1 MRRSGSG
8 RIARKVG
15 AHDGDAG
22 GDTNHAQ
29 GAAQNPQPGKS
40 SSKSQLLALFSD
52 TRRTVALTYNADSVV
67 KRPTFAKAKK
77 RSSMRVS
84 FGPGDTT
91 GTDGDDSSD
100 TAVVTPKK
108 SKLSRIAIE
117 NNAERARSPLV
128 SELSRPQAEVDRP
141 SYSKDYIAE
150 LRKSTPSTPKDLKST
165 SDEEV
170 ESHALDIASKF
181 GTVITYSAE
190 EPSAIPTQA
199 EIQEKKARRARLA
212 QEQEARGDEEEEP
225 WASDDDGED
234 DFRTSKNE
242 ISLRPKESLKYA
254 ETRLVHEDEDMAEG
268 FDDFVEDGNIALG
281 KKAEREAERK
291 RRVEMAD
298 LIKNAERDSDSDE
311 SDDSEAERNDAFA
324 AAQARAGTYGS
335 KDKERDDGNR
345 TPPRVTPLPD
355 LSQVL
360 ERLEVEVR
368 TKEQKRDMMLKKL
381 EEFKQEKT
389 RIAERQQY
397 LQEQLQKTGEAYEKL
412 REEAGMAAL
421 PINGTD
427 GGRLVM
433 QRGLDSLGATP
444 VASTPDNDSDDE

>member
-8 RIARKVG
+8 RVARKIS
-15 AHDGDAG
+15 AHDEEAESN
-22 GDTNHAQ
+22 TQSAQ
-29 GAAQNPQPGKS
+29 GTAQIPQPGKS
-40 SSKSQLLALFSD
+40 SSKSQLPALFSD
-52 TRRTVALTYNADSVV
+52 TRRIVALTYCLDSVV

-77 RSSMRVS
+77 RSSLRVS

-91 GTDGDDSSD
+91 GTDGDASSD

-117 NNAERARSPLV
+117 NHAERARSPLV
-128 SELSRPQAEVDRP
+128 SELPRPQAEVDRP

-150 LRKSTPSTPKDLKST
+150 LRKSTPSTPKDLKPT
-165 SDEEV
+165 SDEED
-170 ESHALDIASKF
+170 ESQALDIASKF
-181 GTVITYSAE
+181 GTVITYSAD

-212 QEQEARGDEEEEP
+212 KEQEARGDEEDES

-234 DFRTSKNE
+234 EFRTSRNE

-298 LIKNAERDSDSDE
+298 LIKSAERDSDDEE

-335 KDKERDDGNR
+335 KGKESDRGDR
-345 TPPRVTPLPD
+345 TPPRITPLPD
-355 LSQVL
+355 LSEVL

-389 RIAERQQY
+389 RVAERQQY
-397 LQEQLQKTGEAYEKL
+397 LQEQLQKTGEEYEKL

-421 PINGTD
+421 PVNGTD
-427 GGRLVM
+427 GGRLIM

-444 VASTPDNDSDDE
+444 VASTPDEDSDDE